1 MALKPELSAARK
13 SIQNLQSD
21 TKKLKELA
29 GSIESY
35 NKEAAQ
41 IAGNLESDFDDMS
54 DALAKLE
61 SSLAKL
67 ESALKGAKGVS
78 EVGTIH
84 IGGFTSSEQ
93 ILEKLE
99 TADGLVVGSPVYYAS
114 PNGSLISLLDRLFLA
129 GAQSLMALKPGAAV
143 TSARRAGTTSTLEV
157 IQKYFTISQMPV
169 VSSNYWPMVHG
180 SSPQEVAQDK
190 EGLQI
195 MRILGRNMAWMLSCI
210 QSGEKAGV
218 KKPQAEEKIKTS
230 FIR

>member
-1 MALKPELSAARK
+1 MKVVLINGSPHEKGCTYTALKEVADTL
-13 SIQNLQSD
+13 QNEGVD
-21 TKKLKELA
+21 AEIVHIGKDP
-29 GSIESY
+29 
-35 NKEAAQ
+35 
-41 IAGNLESDFDDMS
+41 IAGCTACGYCSRTGENRCVINDR
-54 DALAKLE
+54 
-61 SSLAKL
+61 
-67 ESALKGAKGVS
+67 VN
-78 EVGTIH
+78 
-84 IGGFTSSEQ
+84 Q

-129 GAQSLMALKPGAAV
+129 GAQSIMALKPGAAV

-210 QSGEKAGV
+210 QAGEKAGV

>member
-1 MALKPELSAARK
+1 MKVVLINGSPHEMGCTYTALKEVADTL
-13 SIQNLQSD
+13 QNEGID
-21 TKKLKELA
+21 AEIVHIGKDP
-29 GSIESY
+29 
-35 NKEAAQ
+35 
-41 IAGNLESDFDDMS
+41 IAGCTACGYCSRTGENRCVINDR
-54 DALAKLE
+54 
-61 SSLAKL
+61 
-67 ESALKGAKGVS
+67 VN
-78 EVGTIH
+78 
-84 IGGFTSSEQ
+84 Q

-129 GAQSLMALKPGAAV
+129 GAQSIMALKPGAAV
-143 TSARRAGTTSTLEV
+143 TSARRAGTTSALEV

-210 QSGEKAGV
+210 QAGEKAGV

>member
-1 MALKPELSAARK
+1 MKVVLINGSPHEKGCTYTALKEVADTL
-13 SIQNLQSD
+13 QNEGID
-21 TKKLKELA
+21 AEIVHIGKDP
-29 GSIESY
+29 
-35 NKEAAQ
+35 
-41 IAGNLESDFDDMS
+41 IAGCTACGYCSRTGENRCVINDR
-54 DALAKLE
+54 
-61 SSLAKL
+61 
-67 ESALKGAKGVS
+67 VN
-78 EVGTIH
+78 
-84 IGGFTSSEQ
+84 Q

-129 GAQSLMALKPGAAV
+129 GAQSIMALKPGAAV
-143 TSARRAGTTSTLEV
+143 TSARRAGTTSALEV

-210 QSGEKAGV
+210 QAGEKAGV

>member
-1 MALKPELSAARK
+1 MKVVLINGSPHEKGCTYTALKEVADTL
-13 SIQNLQSD
+13 QNEGID
-21 TKKLKELA
+21 AEIVHIGKDP
-29 GSIESY
+29 
-35 NKEAAQ
+35 
-41 IAGNLESDFDDMS
+41 IAGCTACGYCSRTGENRCVIND
-54 DALAKLE
+54 K
-61 SSLAKL
+61 
-67 ESALKGAKGVS
+67 VN
-78 EVGTIH
+78 
-84 IGGFTSSEQ
+84 Q

-210 QSGEKAGV
+210 QAGEKAGIN
-218 KKPQAEEKIKTS
+218 KPQAEEKIKTS

>member
-1 MALKPELSAARK
+1 MKVVLINGSPHEKGCTYTALKEVADTL
-13 SIQNLQSD
+13 QN
-21 TKKLKELA
+21 E
-29 GSIESY
+29 GIEAEIVHIG
-35 NKEAAQ
+35 KDP
-41 IAGNLESDFDDMS
+41 IAGCTACGYCSRTGENRCVIND
-54 DALAKLE
+54 K
-61 SSLAKL
+61 
-67 ESALKGAKGVS
+67 VN
-78 EVGTIH
+78 
-84 IGGFTSSEQ
+84 Q

-143 TSARRAGTTSTLEV
+143 TSARRAGTTSALEV

-210 QSGEKAGV
+210 QAGEKAGV

>member
-1 MALKPELSAARK
+1 MKVVLINGSPHEKGCTYTALKEVADTL
-13 SIQNLQSD
+13 QNEGID
-21 TKKLKELA
+21 AEIVHIGKDP
-29 GSIESY
+29 
-35 NKEAAQ
+35 
-41 IAGNLESDFDDMS
+41 IAGCTACGYCSRTGENRCVINDR
-54 DALAKLE
+54 
-61 SSLAKL
+61 
-67 ESALKGAKGVS
+67 VN
-78 EVGTIH
+78 
-84 IGGFTSSEQ
+84 Q

-129 GAQSLMALKPGAAV
+129 GAQNIMALKPGAAV
-143 TSARRAGTTSTLEV
+143 TSARRAGTTSALEV

-210 QSGEKAGV
+210 QAGEKAGV